1 MVAIS
6 IYLLFSRPNI
16 LSSHL
21 IIINSSLLITLLI
34 LHRFEVLNFQY
45 TPVGSLALEYLG
57 IKAPVMFATYIP
69 ITLFI
74 VYLHDKNKKSIIAL
88 EDKNKEQNKL
98 LSLLNH
104 EIRNPLNGL
113 INILPI
119 IEQHKKRA
127 SSTGQVFTDRI
138 H

>member
-16 LSSHL
+16 LTSHL

-34 LHRFEVLNFQY
+34 LHRFEVLQFQY

-57 IKAPVMFATYIP
+57 IKAPVLFASYIP

-74 VYLHDKNKKSIIAL
+74 VYLH
-88 EDKNKEQNKL
+88 DKNKEQNKL

-104 EIRNPLNGL
+104 EIRDPLNGL